1 MDMTRVNNPPNVVDH
16 DAVAQRL
23 SDVDKVQEV
32 LKQAARQAV
41 VEHQRAGQKIA
52 IWRDNQVVWEEPAA
66 EQENR
71 K

>member
-1 MDMTRVNNPPNVVDH
+1 MIQDNANDH

-32 LKQAARQAV
+32 LKQAAHQAV

-52 IWRDNQVVWEEPAA
+52 VWRDGEVVWEEPAA
-66 EQENR
+66 GEGA

>member
-1 MDMTRVNNPPNVVDH
+1 MIRDNANDH
-16 DAVAQRL
+16 DAVARRL
-23 SDVDKVQEV
+23 SDVGKVQEV

-52 IWRDNQVVWEEPAA
+52 VWRDNQVVWEDPGA

-71 K
+71 SSS

>member
-1 MDMTRVNNPPNVVDH
+1 MIRDNTNDH

-32 LKQAARQAV
+32 LKQAAHQAV

-52 IWRDNQVVWEEPAA
+52 VWRDNQVVWEEPTAD
-66 EQENR
+66 QEKR